1 MAVIEEGAESR
12 TTYTPP
18 KVPTTYDVQS
28 VQSLRE
34 SVTNIASRYDVQ
46 RTQTLAPTRPTYDV
60 QAIQS
65 TPTSPREVSAATPT
79 EQAAA
84 QGGGVPEQIAPY
96 FADLSSGMQYLY
108 SQWPYN
114 VGGEGTPGELAAGGG
129 YRPSSY
135 QWSESPASLSEL
147 AQGRT
152 PVGPA
157 LAAADTVATFLT
169 NFGVRPE
176 FVTSFVTQ
184 SLGLTPTDMMSMGY
198 AEDLYGRWIALE
210 FGDEEL
216 VEGGD
221 VSYGYAD
228 TGGGGA
234 YGTGIS
240 GYSSPA
246 SFRSGYTSGLINWR
260 IGF

>member
-1 MAVIEEGAESR
+1 MAVIESAAGE

-34 SVTNIASRYDVQ
+34 SVTNIASQYDVQ
-46 RTQTLAPTRPTYDV
+46 RTQTLATPSPTYDV
-60 QAIQS
+60 QSIQS
-65 TPTSPREVSAATPT
+65 LRDETRQVSGATPT
-79 EQAAA
+79 EQVAA
-84 QGGGVPEQIAPY
+84 QGGGVPERIDPY

-108 SQWPYN
+108 SRFPYN
-114 VGGEGTPGELAAGGG
+114 VSGDATPGELAAGGG
-129 YRPSSY
+129 YGPSSY

-198 AEDLYGRWIALE
+198 AQDLYGRWIALD

-221 VSYGYAD
+221 VAGGYGYTG
-228 TGGGGA
+228 TGGGFG
-234 YGTGIS
+234 GVGGS
-240 GYSSPA
+240 YSSPA